1 MDNKNKKKYKKQLLI
16 IIGIIGIILLL
27 ICYWIFNIC
36 NKNTGE
42 YDYIGKSCFEKI
54 KEVVTG
60 DYRLDRN

>member
-1 MDNKNKKKYKKQLLI
+1 MSNKNKKKYKKPLLI
-16 IIGIIGIILLL
+16 IIVGIILLL

-60 DYRLDRN
+60 NYRLDRN

>member
-1 MDNKNKKKYKKQLLI
+1 MSNKNKKKYKKPLLI
-16 IIGIIGIILLL
+16 ITVCIILLL

-36 NKNTGE
+36 NKNTEE

-60 DYRLDRN
+60 NYRLDRN